1 MTDLLT
7 LAWTFVRLSFLCVGG
22 GLGVVPEM
30 QRQVVGIHGW
40 LTARQFVDGYALA
53 QVTPGPGMLV
63 SAFIGYRVYGLLG
76 AFVAMTAMFLPTS
89 LLTWFVARHWQRLQ
103 GRPWALAVERGL
115 APLAIGLMAAGVYRR
130 PVCAHGSPHHPS
142 GCGRLYHPGQALAPR
157 GGRRPRRRNRE
168 LPPRGIESVGRT
180 SAARSATPPACD

>member
-63 SAFIGYRVYGLLG
+63 SAFIGYRVSGLLG

-89 LLTWFVARHWQRLQ
+89 LLTWIVSRRWQRLQ
-103 GRPWALAVERGL
+103 GHPWALAAERAL
-115 APLAIGLMAAGVYRR
+115 APLAVGLMAAGVYT
-130 PVCAHGSPHHPS
+130 V
-142 GCGRLYHPGQALAPR
+142 GRSAITDIPTVILALASVIILS
-157 GGRRPRRRNRE
+157 RRW
-168 LPPRGIESVGRT
+168 LPAAVVVLAAGVVSWFVG
-180 SAARSATPPACD
+180 P

>member
-115 APLAIGLMAAGVYRR
+115 APLAIGLMAAGVYT
-130 PVCAHGSPHHPS
+130 
-142 GCGRLYHPGQALAPR
+142 
-157 GGRRPRRRNRE
+157 
-168 LPPRGIESVGRT
+168 VGR
-180 SAARSATPPACD
+180 SALTDLPTTLLAVAACITLAKRWLPAAGVVLAAGIVSYLLGALIP

>member
-30 QRQVVGIHGW
+30 QRQVVGIHRW

-63 SAFIGYRVYGLLG
+63 SAFIRYRVYGLLG

-103 GRPWALAVERGL
+103 SRPWALAVERGL
-115 APLAIGLMAAGVYRR
+115 APLAIGLMAAGVYTVGRSALTDLPTTVLAVAAAIILARR
-130 PVCAHGSPHHPS
+130 WLPAAVVVLAAGIVSYLL
-142 GCGRLYHPGQALAPR
+142 GTLAP
-157 GGRRPRRRNRE
+157 
-168 LPPRGIESVGRT
+168 
-180 SAARSATPPACD
+180 

>member
-30 QRQVVGIHGW
+30 QRQVVEIHGW

-63 SAFIGYRVYGLLG
+63 SAFIGYRVSGLLG

-89 LLTWFVARHWQRLQ
+89 ILTWVVAHRWRRLQ
-103 GRPWALAVERGL
+103 GRPWALAIERAL
-115 APLAIGLMAAGVYRR
+115 APLAIGLMAAGVYT
-130 PVCAHGSPHHPS
+130 V
-142 GCGRLYHPGQALAPR
+142 GRSALTDLPAIALAVVACIALA
-157 GGRRPRRRNRE
+157 RRW
-168 LPPRGIESVGRT
+168 LP
-180 SAARSATPPACD
+180 AAVVVLAAGLVSWWLGA